1 MYTRKSLHKWECTDT
16 FFSKSDKHRIKI
28 KIFDIYSRC
37 VGREYRINST
47 VNIPVSVFEKPG
59 FVSMFENYVTSLIEG
74 TAQGKTL
81 IQLVKDFEGK

>member
-1 MYTRKSLHKWECTDT
+1 MTRGRTDI
-16 FFSKSDKHRIKI
+16 FFLKPDKHTTKNKI
-28 KIFDIYSRC
+28 SDIYSRC
-37 VGREYRINST
+37 VGRKYRINST